1 MPSLFPYL
9 LTYEQLAPFILRVVL
24 GITLAYFGYKKI
36 KKQGSSSGSNS
47 VIYGAVEIII
57 AAFLVIGLFTQLA
70 ALINA
75 VILVIKIGYKIR
87 DKAFLTDG
95 INYYILLLAMAIA
108 VALSGAGFLAFD
120 LPL

>member
-9 LTYEQLAPFILRVVL
+9 LTYEQIAPLILRVVL

-36 KKQGSSSGSNS
+36 KKQGKSSGSNT
-47 VIYGAVEIII
+47 VVYGAVEIII
-57 AAFLVIGLFTQLA
+57 AVFLVIGLFTQLA
-70 ALINA
+70 ALLNA

-108 VALSGAGFLAFD
+108 VAFSGAGFWAFD